1 MKKIVLIAFFLIGVI
16 VNAQIPSYVPSN
28 GLVGWWPFNGNA
40 NDESGNGNHGTVNG
54 ATLTTDRFG
63 NNNAAYD
70 FDADEIIMTNSFY
83 NNGWQ
88 DYSISF
94 WFNTQNL
101 SQQAQNFFNTYPHDG
116 EGFGWNHPNSP
127 NKISHWKNQDP
138 NVHIWNIFSANPLN
152 YIGVIQNEWVFLT
165 IVKSNLTYCYFVNG
179 QLDKTSVASLSAL
192 NQNTGL
198 RFGSIGSAEYFNGDL
213 DDIGIWNR
221 ALTEQ
226 EILALYQGCQMSI
239 TTQPTNQS
247 VNLSAGNTSFN
258 VVTNATNPT
267 YQWQSNLGLGFQN
280 LTLSNLTLTNDNQ
293 AFRCI
298 ISESGC
304 IDTSDIATLS
314 ITDDASISS
323 QNEIRIVLC
332 PNPVNNSFS
341 VSGIE
346 QIVSLTLKDLNGKS
360 IKAFDVQ
367 DKNYSMSNVTSGVYF
382 LEVRDEKRSYIV
394 KVIKE

>member
-101 SQQAQNFFNTYPHDG
+101 TQQAQNFFNTYPHDG

-152 YIGVIQNEWVFLT
+152 YVGVIQNEWVFLT
-165 IVKSNLTYCYFVNG
+165 IVKSNLTYSYFVNG
-179 QLDKTSVASLSAL
+179 QLDKTSVTSLSAL

-198 RFGSIGSAEYFNGDL
+198 RFGSIGNAEYLNGDL

-221 ALTEQ
+221 ALSYCEIQDLYNSQLGSSNTTSSQTQTALDTYTWPVNNQTYTQSGTYSDTLINAAGCDSIVTLQLTMEYTGIDEQ
-226 EILALYQGCQMSI
+226 DIMSLLIYPNPVKDVFSIDETDLLLSMNLKDVQGHE
-239 TTQPTNQS
+239 
-247 VNLSAGNTSFN
+247 VKSFN
-258 VVTNATNPT
+258 VQDKVH
-267 YQWQSNLGLGFQN
+267 S
-280 LTLSNLTLTNDNQ
+280 LSNL
-293 AFRCI
+293 
-298 ISESGC
+298 
-304 IDTSDIATLS
+304 
-314 ITDDASISS
+314 
-323 QNEIRIVLC
+323 
-332 PNPVNNSFS
+332 P
-341 VSGIE
+341 SGI
-346 QIVSLTLKDLNGKS
+346 
-360 IKAFDVQ
+360 
-367 DKNYSMSNVTSGVYF
+367 YF
-382 LEVRDEKRSYIV
+382 LELRNDSKIYVV
-394 KVIKE
+394 KILKE